1 MPLAVVLPETTEQ
14 VAAVVRFCHANGVR
28 VVPRGA
34 GTSLSGGA
42 LPLADAVVVGLMRMN
57 RILDIDYADRCAT
70 GRQGSPISD
79 YQCGGGTRVL
89 LCARSVIA
97 ARLHDRRQ
105 RQYELRRRP
114 LPEIRCHCQHLLG
127 LKIVTVD
134 GEILDIGGEHLD
146 AAGYDWLGL
155 LTGSEGQLALVTEVT
170 VRILRGPEGARAMLA
185 AFRSNEVAGACVD
198 SIISSGIIPVALEF
212 MDRPAIHA
220 CEDFAHAGYPL
231 DAEAMLIIEVEGSA
245 DEQDDLLE
253 RLSEICRRHDPISL
267 KVSQSAAESL
277 AIWKGRKGAFGAV
290 GRISPDYL
298 CMDGVI
304 PTSRLPDVLRRIGE
318 MSDAY
323 GLKVANIF
331 HAGDGNLHPL
341 IMFDANVPE
350 SFHKAEEFRCGN
362 PETVRRG
369 RWLPDRRAWRGGGE
383 TRPDAGAVRGA
394 RTGAAAAD
402 QDGVRSGVAAQSAQ
416 GFSAGCRAAE
426 GGVTVQRGD
435 PITLTLGAS
444 HLDLSREAG
453 EVSIAAAVADA
464 AKAGEPLL
472 VCGNGTKIGMLRPV
486 QQRAACPCA
495 TTRASR
501 SMRPRS

>member
-1 MPLAVVLPETTEQ
+1 MIRLPEPKQDVLDRRDAIIAGLRPLLGDEAVIAEQNLLKPYESDGLSAYRQVPLAVVLPETTEQ
-14 VAAVVRFCHANGVR
+14 VAAVMRFCHANGVR

-70 GRQGSPISD
+70 VEAGVTNIGITNAVAAHGFFYAPDPSSQLACMI
-79 YQCGGGTRVL
+79 GGNVNMNSGG
-89 LCARSVIA
+89 A
-97 ARLHDRRQ
+97 
-105 RQYELRRRP
+105 
-114 LPEIRCHCQHLLG
+114 HCLKYGVTANNLLG

-134 GEILDIGGEHLD
+134 GEIVTIGGAHLD

-155 LTGSEGQLALVTEVT
+155 LTGSEGQLAVITEVT
-170 VRILRGPEGARAMLA
+170 VRILRAPEGARAMLA

-245 DEQDDLLE
+245 EEQDDLLE
-253 RLSEICRRHDPISL
+253 RLSAICNRHDPISL

-318 MSDAY
+318 MSESY

-341 IMFDANVPE
+341 IMFDANDAD
-350 SFHKAEEFRCGN
+350 SFHRAEEFGAEILKLCV
-362 PETVRRG
+362 EV
-369 RWLPDRRAWRGGGE
+369 GGCLTGE
-383 TRPDAGAVRGA
+383 H
-394 RTGAAAAD
+394 
-402 QDGVRSGVAAQSAQ
+402 GVGV
-416 GFSAGCRAAE
+416 E
-426 GGVTVQRGD
+426 K
-435 PITLTLGAS
+435 
-444 HLDLSREAG
+444 RE
-453 EVSIAAAVADA
+453 
-464 AKAGEPLL
+464 L
-472 VCGNGTKIGMLRPV
+472 MPV
-486 QQRAACPCA
+486 QFAAHELEQQRRIKTAFDPGWLLNPHKVFPL
-495 TTRASR
+495 ASA
-501 SMRPRS
+501 